1 MKNWKNWV
9 LMTLVLAAMVYS
21 SVVSQPWGP

>member
-9 LMTLVLAAMVYS
+9 LMTLVLTAMVYS
-21 SVVSQPWGP
+21 SVVTQPWGP